1 LPGRH
6 TTAKPI
12 YGIESIMIAANRR
25 GKHSL

>member
-6 TTAKPI
+6 MTAKPM

-25 GKHSL
+25 GKRYL